1 MAENREQ
8 NIENEVEVQENCD
21 QFEMNQE
28 SFNKATSAPR
38 SSFAGFSRIIHEV
51 SKLKR
56 MKSFDE
62 REIARVCKCDGHC
75 DICTLQ
81 WL

>member
-8 NIENEVEVQENCD
+8 NIENDVQENCD

-28 SFNKATSAPR
+28 SFHKATSATR

-62 REIARVCKCDGHC
+62 RKSARVCKCDGHC
-75 DICTLQ
+75 DICTLK
-81 WL
+81 WI

>member
-1 MAENREQ
+1 MAQNREQ
-8 NIENEVEVQENCD
+8 NIENDVQENCD
-21 QFEMNQE
+21 QFEIH
-28 SFNKATSAPR
+28 KAISATR

-62 REIARVCKCDGHC
+62 RKIARVCKCDGHC